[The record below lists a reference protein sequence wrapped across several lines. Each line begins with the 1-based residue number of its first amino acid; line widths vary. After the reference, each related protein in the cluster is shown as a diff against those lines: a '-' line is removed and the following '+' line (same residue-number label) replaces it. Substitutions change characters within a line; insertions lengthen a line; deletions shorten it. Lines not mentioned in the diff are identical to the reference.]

1 MTYIFKKILLLKLI
15 LILCLFSI
23 GQKNYKLNFESS
35 ISYGRILPHNQHL
48 RKIIL
53 NNSVSLEST
62 LYFNSNGSK
71 THHAPFLYPS
81 YGWSFNFTKSG
92 NKDQIGN
99 ILSTYGSLTLP
110 LQKKKNPL
118 SFKIGLGLGWV
129 EKVYDVNSNYQNLAI
144 GSHLNANAQIKIEKT
159 HVLNKKQ
166 NLKYAILLNHLSNG
180 DLKNPN
186 LGFNICQFQTSYSF
200 GLKPQKIDTSL
211 RYYTKTKKHS
221 FSIFNFSGLKEF
233 KITSERLN
241 YINETSFQ
249 FEKNYGL
256 KSYLITGLDF
266 LYNSTLEYEKKI
278 EFGLIIG
285 HVLNLGKLKLG
296 ALIGSHIY
304 NKSDNYRRIYNKI
317 MIQYQLTNHLSIR
330 ANLRSHIFNAD
341 FMSLGVGYTI
351 N

>member
-1 MTYIFKKILLLKLI
+1 M
-15 LILCLFSI
+15 
-23 GQKNYKLNFESS
+23 YKLNLESS

-48 RKIIL
+48 KKIIL
-53 NNSVSLEST
+53 NNSISLEST
-62 LYFNSNGSK
+62 IYFNTNGNK
-71 THHAPFLYPS
+71 THHAHFLYPS
-81 YGWSFNFTKSG
+81 YGLTFNFTKSG
-92 NKDQIGN
+92 NKSQIGN
-99 ILSTYGSLTLP
+99 IFSSYGSITLP
-110 LQKKKNPL
+110 LQKKTNPL

-144 GSHLNANAQIKIEKT
+144 GSHLNANAQIKFEKT

-200 GLKPQKIDTSL
+200 GLKPQKIDTL
-211 RYYTKTKKHS
+211 LKPLTKTKKHH
-221 FSIFNFSGLKEF
+221 FSIFNSSGLKEF
-233 KITSERLN
+233 KITSNGLN
-241 YINETSFQ
+241 FINETSFQ
-249 FEKNYGL
+249 FEKNFGL
-256 KSYLITGLDF
+256 KSNLITGLDF

-285 HVLNLGKLKLG
+285 YVLTIGKLRLG
-296 ALIGSHIY
+296 AQIGSHIY

-317 MIQYQLTNHLSIR
+317 MAQYQLTNHLSIR
-330 ANLRSHIFNAD
+330 ASLRSHIFNAD
-341 FMSLGVGYTI
+341 FMSIGIGYTI

>member
-1 MTYIFKKILLLKLI
+1 MTYILKKILLLKLI
-15 LILCLFSI
+15 LILYLFSI

-62 LYFNSNGSK
+62 IYFNSNGTK
-71 THHAPFLYPS
+71 THHACFLYPS

-92 NKDQIGN
+92 NKNLIGN
-99 ILSTYGSLTLP
+99 IFSTYGSLTLP

-118 SFKIGLGLGWV
+118 SFKIGLGLGWI
-129 EKVYDVNSNYQNLAI
+129 EKVYDVNSNYQNLAV
-144 GSHLNANAQIKIEKT
+144 GSHLNANAQIKFEKT

-200 GLKPQKIDTSL
+200 GLKPHKIDTTL
-211 RYYTKTKKHS
+211 RHYVKKKKYY
-221 FSIFNFSGLKEF
+221 FSIFNSSGFKES
-233 KITSERLN
+233 KINSERLN
-241 YINETSFQ
+241 YINETSLQ

-256 KSYLITGLDF
+256 KSSLITGFDF
-266 LYNSTLEYEKKI
+266 LYNSTLEHEKKI

-285 HVLNLGKLKLG
+285 YVLNVGKLRLG
-296 ALIGSHIY
+296 AQIGSHLY
-304 NKSDNYRRIYNKI
+304 NKSENYRRIYNKI
-317 MIQYQLTNHLSIR
+317 MAQYQLTNYLSIR
-330 ANLRSHIFNAD
+330 TNLRSHIFNAD
-341 FMSLGVGYTI
+341 FMSIGIGYTI